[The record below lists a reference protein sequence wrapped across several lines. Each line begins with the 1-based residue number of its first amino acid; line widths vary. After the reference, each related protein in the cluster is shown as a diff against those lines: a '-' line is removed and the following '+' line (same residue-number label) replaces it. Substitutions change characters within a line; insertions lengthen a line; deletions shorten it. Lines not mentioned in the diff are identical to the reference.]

1 MKKSLLF
8 ALIALCITLGLC
20 FAQKKSAGAKPAY
33 DVDLTRMS
41 STMVYAKV
49 FDMLTQPENYEGKT
63 VRMHGNFD
71 VFEYEENDT
80 HKQVFAC
87 VIQDATACCAQGME
101 FALKGNAVYPQDYP
115 ARFAE
120 ITVTGKFHQY
130 EEDGLN
136 YMLLVDSVIE

>member
-71 VFEYEENDT
+71 VFE
-80 HKQVFAC
+80 F
-87 VIQDATACCAQGME
+87 
-101 FALKGNAVYPQDYP
+101 KGNAVYPQDYP